1 MRRIIYRSFAS
12 PDLDRVE
19 MFRLVYLARIA
30 NEGCGHSGFLLH
42 IDDRILQV
50 LEGQTWK
57 LVATFANIR
66 RDPRH
71 TGVAVIDER
80 SIGEAAFP
88 GWRMR
93 YFDGRN
99 IPRMLAQMSEAAG
112 GRVPGP
118 VQEAVMDFL
127 GPDLIR
133 PVAEVPCAAMPPAAR
148 GMRQAGP
155 PSSPRP
161 C

>member
-1 MRRIIYRSFAS
+1 MRRIIYRSFAA

-19 MFRLVYLARIA
+19 MFRLVYQARIA
-30 NEGCGHSGFLLH
+30 NEARGHSGFLLH
-42 IDDRILQV
+42 IEDRILQV
-50 LEGQTWK
+50 LEGETWK
-57 LVATFANIR
+57 LVTTFANIR

-71 TGVAVIDER
+71 SGVAVIDER
-80 SIGEAAFP
+80 SIYAAAFA

-99 IPRMLAQMSEAAG
+99 IPRMLAQMTEAAG
-112 GRVPGP
+112 GQVPRQ
-118 VQEAVMDFL
+118 VQDAVVDFL

-133 PVAEVPCAAMPPAAR
+133 PVLEAADPVMPPIIPALP
-148 GMRQAGP
+148 QAGL